1 MDSAVNNNPLQNKL
15 SDKPSRW
22 SFLRRPLALWLAALL
37 ILLSF
42 FIGAAV
48 GGRGKI
54 VSDNTVIKGAT
65 DQAAA
70 GAVKAAEPASSTAGE
85 AGAALPAYLKKNVD
99 FQLYWD
105 TLGIIHNKYYNQDIP
120 DTKLFYGSLQGMVAA
135 LGDPYSVFLTPSDAQ
150 QFQDDLKGA
159 FEGIGAE
166 IAVKN
171 SQLIIV
177 SPLDDSPAMKAGLK
191 PKDWIIKIN
200 GTSTEGMS
208 SQQAVN
214 LIRGKAGTKVNLTVY
229 RDGWTESQAIE
240 ITRAPIVVKS
250 LTLEYLAGGA
260 IAQIKVRQF
269 NDDTMPLF
277 DQAISNILTKPNV
290 KGVILDLRNNPGG
303 YLESAVQMAGE
314 WNGEG
319 VVVSEKN
326 RDGTKTDHR
335 AYANPRLIDYKTV
348 VLVDGGSASA
358 SEIVSGALKDWG
370 KATLV
375 GMKTFGKGSVQDL
388 TDLPDG
394 SQIKLTIAKWFTP
407 NGSSIDDQ
415 GIEPDV
421 KVDLTEDDY
430 NNDRDPQLAKAIE
443 LLK

>member
-1 MDSAVNNNPLQNKL
+1 MPNNNPTIADN
-15 SDKPSRW
+15 PSHW
-22 SFLRRPLALWLAALL
+22 SFLRQPLALWITVVLVL
-37 ILLSF
+37 ISF
-42 FIGAAV
+42 IIGAAV
-48 GGRGKI
+48 GGRGNIISDVKI
-54 VSDNTVIKGAT
+54 IKGSDNQIIAT
-65 DQAAA
+65 SEAR
-70 GAVKAAEPASSTAGE
+70 AAESASSTVDD
-85 AGAALPAYLKKNVD
+85 AAISVLPAYLKKDVN

-105 TLGIIHNKYYNQDIP
+105 TLGIIHDKYYARDIP

-150 QFQDDLKGA
+150 QFQEDLNGT

-177 SPLDDSPAMKAGLK
+177 SPLDDSPAMRAGLK
-191 PKDWIIKIN
+191 PKDWILKIN
-200 GTSTEGMS
+200 GTSTEDMS

-214 LIRGKAGTKVNLTVY
+214 LIRGKAGTKVNLTIY
-229 RDGWTESQAIE
+229 REGWTESQVIE

-250 LTLEYLAGGA
+250 LALEYLAGGT
-260 IAQIKVRQF
+260 IAHLKVRQF
-269 NDDTMPLF
+269 NGDTMPLF
-277 DQAISNILTKPNV
+277 DSAISNILAKSGV
-290 KGVILDLRNNPGG
+290 KGIILDLRNNPGG
-303 YLESAVQMAGE
+303 YLESAVEIAGE

-319 VVVSEKN
+319 VVVSERN
-326 RDGTKTDHR
+326 RDGAKTDHR
-335 AYANPRLIDYKTV
+335 AYTQPRLANYKTV

-407 NGSSIDDQ
+407 SGTSIDEQ

-421 KVDLTEDDY
+421 KVDLTEDDFNY
-430 NNDRDPQLAKAIE
+430 DRDPQLDKAVE

>member
-1 MDSAVNNNPLQNKL
+1 MDPLINDNQTA
-15 SDKPSRW
+15 DKPSRW
-22 SFLRRPLALWLAALL
+22 SFLRQPLALWLAVVL
-37 ILLSF
+37 IFISF
-42 FIGAAV
+42 IIGAAV
-48 GGRGKI
+48 GGRGNI
-54 VSDNTVIKGAT
+54 VSDTKVIKGADT
-65 DQAAA
+65 QLMMAEA
-70 GAVKAAEPASSTAGE
+70 KAAESAGLTAGNT
-85 AGAALPAYLKKNVD
+85 ATSTLPAYLKKDVD

-105 TLGIIHNKYYNQDIP
+105 TLGIIHGKYYAQDIP

-150 QFQDDLKGA
+150 QFQEDLNGT

-191 PKDWIIKIN
+191 PKDWILKIN

-214 LIRGKAGTKVNLTVY
+214 LIRGKAGTKVNLTIY
-229 RDGWTESQAIE
+229 REGWTEAQVIE

-260 IAQIKVRQF
+260 IAHIKVRQF
-269 NDDTMPLF
+269 NGDTMPLF
-277 DQAISNILTKPNV
+277 DSAISNILSRPGL
-290 KGVILDLRNNPGG
+290 KGIILDLRNNPGG
-303 YLESAVQMAGE
+303 YLESAVEMAGE
-314 WNGEG
+314 WNGDG
-319 VVVSEKN
+319 IVVSEKN
-326 RDGTKTDHR
+326 RDGVKTDHR
-335 AYANPRLIDYKTV
+335 AYAQPRLTDYKTI

-407 NGSSIDDQ
+407 NGISIDEQ

-421 KVDLTEDDY
+421 KVDLTEEDY
-430 NNDRDPQLAKAIE
+430 NNDRDPQLVKALE